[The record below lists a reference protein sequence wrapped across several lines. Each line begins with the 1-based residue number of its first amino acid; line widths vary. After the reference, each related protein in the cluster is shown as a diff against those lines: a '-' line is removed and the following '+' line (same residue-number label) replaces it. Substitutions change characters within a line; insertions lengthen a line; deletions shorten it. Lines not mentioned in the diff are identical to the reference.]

1 MENRKRIYR
10 ELDDTTKEKISKAN
24 TGKRKSESHKQH
36 LSQSMKRYWQG
47 VPHKPKQTT
56 MDDLI
61 GRCPS

>member
-1 MENRKRIYR
+1 MEKRKRIYR
-10 ELDDTTKEKISKAN
+10 ELDTETKQKISKAN

-47 VPHKPKQTT
+47 VPNKPKQTT

-61 GRCPS
+61 GRSPI